1 MRRVIIKTPFPI
13 EKGETRVDHK
23 GLFLPRLYLSNGGSA
38 NRSSFRGPRY
48 YITAYLFP
56 RPTSTRITMIYI
68 WNTRACILINYS
80 SIRLIYQFPR
90 STTVSLFRNIRKKI
104 RMVESKLFFLFFFF
118 VLSFLPS
125 LLNGQPYPAIFY
137 FANHDR
143 CWWIIAV
150 RQRCPCSNAPRM
162 VRGGSKIRRICV
174 HVYSRVG
181 K

>member
-48 YITAYLFP
+48 YITAYLRFP
-56 RPTSTRITMIYI
+56 RAPPQQITRRFNQFM
-68 WNTRACILINYS
+68 NTCLNLHRQDFTFQEYRRW
-80 SIRLIYQFPR
+80 SIRIEAFFSFYFPP
-90 STTVSLFRNIRKKI
+90 S
-104 RMVESKLFFLFFFF
+104 
-118 VLSFLPS
+118 LPS
-125 LLNGQPYPAIFY
+125 SSTGQSYPVIFY

-143 CWWIIAV
+143 CWIIAARHRSV
-150 RQRCPCSNAPRM
+150 L
-162 VRGGSKIRRICV
+162 VTVSKDGTRRLEIRRICV